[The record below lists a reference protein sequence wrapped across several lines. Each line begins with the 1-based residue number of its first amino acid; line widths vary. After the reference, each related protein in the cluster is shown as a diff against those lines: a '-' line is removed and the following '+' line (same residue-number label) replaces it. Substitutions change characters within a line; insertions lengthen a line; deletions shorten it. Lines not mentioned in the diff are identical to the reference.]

1 MKKDNMYRYCIQ
13 FTGKT
18 GAEKRAGEFLE
29 MLGRRKSSVIITA
42 LNEYL
47 DRNPDAMSSGTQSHI
62 KVSSVDMTQL
72 ESRIRQMIEERLAG
86 IDLGVASSQREK
98 ESVQE
103 VSQDIMDMLG
113 DLELFHI

>member
-1 MKKDNMYRYCIQ
+1 MYRYCIQ

-29 MLGRRKSSVIITA
+29 MLGRRKSAVIITA

-47 DRNPDAMSSGTQSHI
+47 DRNPDAMAPGSLSHI
-62 KVSSVDMTQL
+62 KVSSVDITEL
-72 ESRIRQMIEERLAG
+72 ETRIRQMIEERLACT
-86 IDLGVASSQREK
+86 DLGAPVSQK
-98 ESVQE
+98 EYAPAQE

-113 DLELFHI
+113 ELELFHI

>member
-1 MKKDNMYRYCIQ
+1 MYRYCIQ

-29 MLGRRKSSVIITA
+29 MLGRRKSAVIITA

-47 DRNPDAMSSGTQSHI
+47 DRNPDAMTSDTQSHI

-72 ESRIRQMIEERLAG
+72 ETRIQEMIEERLAG
-86 IDLGVASSQREK
+86 IDLGMSAYQK
-98 ESVQE
+98 ENASVQE

-113 DLELFHI
+113 DLELFRI

>member
-1 MKKDNMYRYCIQ
+1 MYRYCIQ

-29 MLGRRKSSVIITA
+29 MLGRRKSAVIITA

-47 DRNPDAMSSGTQSHI
+47 DRNPDAMAPGSQSHI
-62 KVSSVDMTQL
+62 KVSSVDITEL
-72 ESRIRQMIEERLAG
+72 ETRIRQMIEERLAG
-86 IDLGVASSQREK
+86 IDLRGLISQNAHASA
-98 ESVQE
+98 QE